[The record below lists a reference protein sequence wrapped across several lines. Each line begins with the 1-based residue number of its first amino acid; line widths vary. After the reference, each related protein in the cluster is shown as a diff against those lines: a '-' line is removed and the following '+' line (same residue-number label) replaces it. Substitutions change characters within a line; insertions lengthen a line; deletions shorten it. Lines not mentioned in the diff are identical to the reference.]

1 MRIQTLLLSFI
12 IILVL
17 VAGYTMI
24 TFKPKDHSDSLNYD
38 HRVKK
43 GQVWVKTDSLNPFK
57 PIEIDTIVVLEVKK
71 DYSLVL
77 VDQDTFSLPSKW
89 VTIDSKQIK

>member
-1 MRIQTLLLSFI
+1 MNLQILKCSI
-12 IILVL
+12 IIVFILFGV
-17 VAGYTMI
+17 YTI
-24 TFKPKDHSDSLNYD
+24 TFLPKSCNQSINYD
-38 HRVKK
+38 ERVKK